1 MPKNKSKKQ
10 QYIKTDIDYDRLADA
25 IVKAHERIAKT
36 EAKEKENQEKAEHD
50 EWFNIIGYVEYPE
63 NENLLL
69 KICQSVKND
78 VAIFKSVITFKA
90 KDAKKPRLSFE
101 LIRYG
106 TSSIYGICKVILY
119 LIALFFFS
127 VLIWGVGS
135 NKAYGLLSI
144 PIFLF
149 AHIIRIAQ
157 LEVEN
162 LKDKEL
168 LNTIF
173 SANMAFVGTVL
184 AALSIFIELLGK

>member
-10 QYIKTDIDYDRLADA
+10 QYIKTDIDYERLADA

-36 EAKEKENQEKAEHD
+36 EAKERESQEKAEHD

-63 NENLLL
+63 NEHLLL
-69 KICQSVKND
+69 KIWHSVKND
-78 VAIFKSVITFKA
+78 VAIFKSVITFKE

-119 LIALFFFS
+119 LIALFFLS
-127 VLIWGVGS
+127 VLIWGVGP

-144 PIFLF
+144 PILMF
-149 AHIIRIAQ
+149 ASIIRIAQ
-157 LEVEN
+157 MEVKN

-184 AALSIFIELLGK
+184 AALSIFIELFGK

>member
-1 MPKNKSKKQ
+1 MLKAVITSSVWLNGRRF
-10 QYIKTDIDYDRLADA
+10 YIKIYDSNLS
-25 IVKAHERIAKT
+25 
-36 EAKEKENQEKAEHD
+36 
-50 EWFNIIGYVEYPE
+50 EWSMIMKYYYPE
-63 NENLLL
+63 NEHLLL
-69 KICQSVKND
+69 KIWHSVKND
-78 VAIFKSVITFKA
+78 VAIFKSVITFKE

-119 LIALFFFS
+119 LIALFFLS
-127 VLIWGVGS
+127 VLIWGVGP

-144 PIFLF
+144 PILMF
-149 AHIIRIAQ
+149 ASIIRIAQ
-157 LEVEN
+157 MEVKN

-184 AALSIFIELLGK
+184 AALSIFIELFGK